1 MNRSLV
7 SRLRQTSHPSSVS
20 RVHHPF
26 LYRREISV
34 PNQNFSPSLTVTK
47 RLKLKEN
54 LIFGGAPN
62 FHKLKDD
69 DRANKS
75 NVPKHNTPVT
85 EAELKEF
92 VQKEKAKQDKKK
104 QRKKEIPKPEE
115 IREHLRVIVTYH
127 KKEVEQNMPTA
138 YPLLG
143 PAGKEGSDNDSDTEE
158 STATADRANRS
169 LQNRS
174 GRKRQL
180 SSVFTRNEGPP
191 LKRGRK

>member
-1 MNRSLV
+1 MSSLYFII
-7 SRLRQTSHPSSVS
+7 SGEIGLYKNNKLYQRQYKHNYFKVCST
-20 RVHHPF
+20 
-26 LYRREISV
+26 
-34 PNQNFSPSLTVTK
+34 
-47 RLKLKEN
+47 
-54 LIFGGAPN
+54 N

-69 DRANKS
+69 DRVNKS
-75 NVPKHNTPVT
+75 TASKHNTPVT

-92 VQKEKAKQDKKK
+92 VQKAKAKQDKKK

-115 IREHLRVIVTYH
+115 IRDHLRVIVTYH